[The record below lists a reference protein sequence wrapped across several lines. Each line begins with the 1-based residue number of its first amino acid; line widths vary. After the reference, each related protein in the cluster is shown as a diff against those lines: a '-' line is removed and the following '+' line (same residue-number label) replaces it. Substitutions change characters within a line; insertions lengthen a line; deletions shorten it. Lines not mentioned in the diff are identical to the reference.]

1 MQKLLVTV
9 KPFQGTIPF
18 RILQRGRV
26 LVEGSFSGK
35 CTQLH
40 SRTFQVNA
48 TNEELTVE
56 CTMNAAKCRMVSAA
70 ATLLSMARYCRR
82 IPVLTETAARQG
94 DSSARVCGD
103 NQKRYTP
110 GFTALTERG
119 VVPSWSLVR
128 CDGGRNR
135 TMCYLARPVMSCV

>member
-1 MQKLLVTV
+1 MKKLLVTV

-56 CTMNAAKCRMVSAA
+56 CTMNAAKCRMVKQNRSLHPQPPCLNGSWR
-70 ATLLSMARYCRR
+70 TIHRQRCRVACHR
-82 IPVLTETAARQG
+82 RQQT
-94 DSSARVCGD
+94 VM
-103 NQKRYTP
+103 
-110 GFTALTERG
+110 
-119 VVPSWSLVR
+119 
-128 CDGGRNR
+128 R
-135 TMCYLARPVMSCV
+135 T

>member
-1 MQKLLVTV
+1 MKKLRVTV
-9 KPFQGTIPF
+9 EPFQGTIPF

-56 CTMNAAKCRMVSAA
+56 CTMNAAKCREMPHGIRCITASV
-70 ATLLSMARYCRR
+70 LSDLIIHARYCRR
-82 IPVLTETAARQG
+82 IPALTETAARQG

-119 VVPSWSLVR
+119 VVPS
-128 CDGGRNR
+128 
-135 TMCYLARPVMSCV
+135 

>member
-1 MQKLLVTV
+1 M
-9 KPFQGTIPF
+9 
-18 RILQRGRV
+18 
-26 LVEGSFSGK
+26 SFADAPY
-35 CTQLH
+35 
-40 SRTFQVNA
+40 R
-48 TNEELTVE
+48 
-56 CTMNAAKCRMVSAA
+56 
-70 ATLLSMARYCRR
+70 RR
-82 IPVLTETAARQG
+82 IPALTETAARQG

-135 TMCYLARPVMSCV
+135 NQMQLIAIIILRVLLVG